1 MQQNLNLIGKID
13 GNLLKIIGGKSIY
26 RKNIMAKLREK
37 INTYYRR
44 AVSADLTVF
53 DILAKPNDFIEV
65 SEWHNGDGYD
75 ITINERHFLLTDGE
89 LKAINHLVSIL
100 EVASNTDFKKEEE

>member
-1 MQQNLNLIGKID
+1 ME
-13 GNLLKIIGGKSIY
+13 
-26 RKNIMAKLREK
+26 KLREK

-65 SEWHNGDGYD
+65 SEWHNGNGYD
-75 ITINERHFLLTDGE
+75 ITINDRHFLLTDGE